1 MIKNLRKEN
10 RVLFDL
16 SKCEKFSD
24 IRQLTDKQFR
34 LLGLKSVAYIRP
46 ILTDEGE
53 SGYAICAADGSLLA
67 VVEEVQEALA
77 AILQND
83 MIPVSVQ

>member
-16 SKCEKFSD
+16 SKCENFSD

-53 SGYAICAADGSLLA
+53 SG
-67 VVEEVQEALA
+67 
-77 AILQND
+77 
-83 MIPVSVQ
+83 

>member
-10 RVLFDL
+10 RVSFDL
-16 SKCEKFSD
+16 SKCENFSD

-53 SGYAICAADGSLLA
+53 LGYAICAADGSLLA
-67 VVEEVQEALA
+67 VVEDIQSALGT
-77 AILQND
+77 ILQND
-83 MIPVSVQ
+83 MMPVSVQ